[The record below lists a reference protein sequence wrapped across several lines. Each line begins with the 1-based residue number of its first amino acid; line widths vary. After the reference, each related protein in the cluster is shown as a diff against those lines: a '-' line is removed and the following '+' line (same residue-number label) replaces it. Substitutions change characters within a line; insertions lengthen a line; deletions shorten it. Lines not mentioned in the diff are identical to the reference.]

1 MRNNKN
7 LTTEEVAELL
17 DLPLVTIQRW
27 EHQGKIP
34 SKIIKH
40 KKCFKRKEILQWAKD
55 HDFNV
60 RIDIKA
66 DESKSDQILGPAI
79 RRGGIYYDVPG
90 KDIIEVFENAI
101 NGLPFLEKVDRKV
114 ILNEL
119 FNREELASTGI
130 GNGIAIPHTRERLQ
144 ISLQEIHIPVVF
156 LKNQIE
162 FNAIDRKPVFV
173 LFMIFT
179 STTRDHLMVLSRL
192 SHALKNR
199 RLLDILNEIKN
210 DQNLLKQI
218 IEIEQEFYK

>member
-1 MRNNKN
+1 MKNKEN

-34 SKIIKH
+34 SKVIKH
-40 KKCFKRKEILQWAKD
+40 KKCFNRKEILQWALD

-60 RIDIKA
+60 RTDIKA
-66 DESKSDQILGPAI
+66 DESISDQILGPAI

-101 NGLPFLEKVDRKV
+101 NRLPFLEKVDRNV

-119 FNREELASTGI
+119 LNREELASTGI

-144 ISLQEIHIPVVF
+144 IGLQEAHIPVVL
-156 LKNQIE
+156 LKNHIE
-162 FNAIDRKPVFV
+162 FNAIDGKPVFV

-179 STTRDHLMVLSRL
+179 SSTRDHLMVLSRIG
-192 SHALKNR
+192 HALKNR
-199 RLLDILNEIKN
+199 RLLDILNENNN
-210 DQNLLKQI
+210 DQSLLKQVF
-218 IEIEQEFYK
+218 EIEQEIYK

>member
-1 MRNNKN
+1 MRNKKN
-7 LTTEEVAELL
+7 LTTEEVAALL

-34 SKIIKH
+34 SKVINH
-40 KKCFKRKEILQWAKD
+40 KKCFKRKEILQWATE

-60 RIDIKA
+60 RTDIKA
-66 DESKSDQILGPAI
+66 EESKSDQILGPAI

-119 FNREELASTGI
+119 LNREELASTGI

-144 ISLQEIHIPVVF
+144 IGLQEAHIPVVF
-156 LKNQIE
+156 LKNQID
-162 FNAIDRKPVFV
+162 FNAIDGNPVFV
-173 LFMIFT
+173 FFMIFT
-179 STTRDHLMVLSRL
+179 SSTRDHLMVLSRI
-192 SHALKNR
+192 SHALKNK
-199 RLLDILNEIKN
+199 RLLGVLNEKNN
-210 DQNLLKQI
+210 DQSLLNQI
-218 IEIEQEFYK
+218 NEIEQEFYK